1 MLSTIQVYINYKDE
15 KETSYCV
22 TEGYPTDTKTEE
34 SISCKYIVKGL
45 TAKIKLWGNKYPFFT
60 LKKKKNLYN
69 CPNGS
74 NSFLDFMIYICPKE
88 LQDV

>member
-22 TEGYPTDTKTEE
+22 TEGFPTDTKTEE

-45 TAKIKLWGNKYPFFT
+45 TAKIKL
-60 LKKKKNLYN
+60 
-69 CPNGS
+69 
-74 NSFLDFMIYICPKE
+74 
-88 LQDV
+88 